1 MVVVT
6 KIGQILVQRGV
17 CFSNWQWCLSF
28 FFVPGSLSPAY
39 IDLTECPYM
48 WPYCT
53 QPLYY
58 SGMPT
63 IVNVSKNLKSWYEIS
78 EIKQLF
84 NSYSL
89 NGRPFLLIF
98 GGKSSPILYD
108 FYQNGNLMCVFVWIL
123 VKKLAVVCNG
133 PVYSL

>member
-1 MVVVT
+1 MWLLS
-6 KIGQILVQRGV
+6 QRLVKDLYNAEFAFATDNDA
-17 CFSNWQWCLSF
+17 CHF

-63 IVNVSKNLKSWYEIS
+63 IVNVSNNLKT
-78 EIKQLF
+78 
-84 NSYSL
+84 
-89 NGRPFLLIF
+89 
-98 GGKSSPILYD
+98 
-108 FYQNGNLMCVFVWIL
+108 
-123 VKKLAVVCNG
+123 
-133 PVYSL
+133 